1 MFFQFWWVL
10 HLIDNVYVELFLQRR
25 LAMWSIGHIKGARSP
40 MQQATIGLVQNRVES
55 TNDVSNQYF
64 FTCLLFY
71 QLINKN
77 RFYD

>member
-1 MFFQFWWVL
+1 MFFQFCRVL

-25 LAMWSIGHIKGARSP
+25 LTTWSIGHIKGTRVP

-64 FTCLLFY
+64 FMVIALP
-71 QLINKN
+71 
-77 RFYD
+77 D